1 MGFLNIL
8 GLILSPLFWFFPSPF
23 PFVRDVFG
31 SIGARK
37 RNRDLHSFFE
47 SSKDTMRGI
56 IPLGIG
62 APYRN
67 DRDIVLSESE
77 RAFFVPLPSACRD
90 SLSTFNQDLKS
101 YDDIYRDTNNC
112 LNPNFWGEEKLRT
125 AFSTLGLS
133 WDDNTKEELITISE
147 KVACTICKILN
158 SKSTTK
164 PFNGLMYGVLSFEIL
179 PNRDESQQAVL
190 SFYKTDFF
198 SFRVFSYYYR
208 THKMEFC
215 DYLNVSTFP
224 GINKIPIPFL
234 SSFGVS
240 IIAIVSGFPIEMPLN
255 DSDLIVIA
263 KRSSNVPDN
272 PGTLHF
278 TMNEAFIP
286 GDTDNN
292 NDDFQLSIIRCATRG
307 FEEETEWRKEP
318 NRIQFSQY
326 RFTSVFYDSVLSQMG
341 ITGLVKICVKGFK
354 NMKKA
359 QEHLTILHNSAR
371 DKVLET
377 EKLDF
382 IPIKKLD
389 QFIAD
394 NEDKM
399 SNSFSYAIKVFSAK
413 YRGIKFSK

>member
-1 MGFLNIL
+1 MGFLNFL
-8 GLILSPLFWFFPSPF
+8 GLVLSPLFWFFPSPF
-23 PFVRDVFG
+23 PFVKEVFG

-37 RNRDLHSFFE
+37 RNKDLYSFFE
-47 SSKDTMRGI
+47 SSKGTMRGI

-67 DRDIVLSESE
+67 DRDLVLSESE
-77 RAFFVPLPSACRD
+77 RAFYIPLPPACND
-90 SLSTFNQDLKS
+90 SLSTFRQDLEGH
-101 YDDIYRDTNNC
+101 DDLYRDTNNC
-112 LNPNFWGEEKLRT
+112 LNANFWGEDNLRET
-125 AFSTLGLS
+125 FSTLGLS
-133 WDDNTKEELITISE
+133 WDNNTKEELITISE
-147 KVACTICKILN
+147 EIACTISNILN
-158 SKSTTK
+158 SDSTTK
-164 PFNGLMYGVLSFEIL
+164 PFNGLMYGVLSFEIV
-179 PNRDESQQAVL
+179 PNRDESQKAVI
-190 SFYKTDFF
+190 SFFKTDFF
-198 SFRVFSYYYR
+198 SFRVFSYYFR
-208 THKMEFC
+208 THRTGFC
-215 DYLNVSTFP
+215 DYLNGNTFP

-263 KRSSNVPDN
+263 KRSNNVPDN

-286 GDTDNN
+286 GDTENN
-292 NDDFQLSIIRCATRG
+292 NSDFKLSIVKCATRG

-326 RFTSVFYDSVLSQMG
+326 RFTSIIYDSELSQIG
-341 ITGLVKICVKGFK
+341 ITGLVKISVKGFK

-377 EKLDF
+377 DELYF
-382 IPIKKLD
+382 VPIKKLD
-389 QFIAD
+389 QFIID
-394 NEDKM
+394 NDKKM
-399 SNSFSYAIKVFSAK
+399 SNPFSYAIKVFAAK